1 VSDGLQNLSY
11 SIRADDLICFDR
23 NVKAESTQMIDEI
36 MESMKTRGFVNYY
49 GMQRFGTA
57 AVSSHSVGL
66 HLLKG
71 EWKEAC
77 EAILSRRPGE
87 HPDGDAARRAYWERN
102 DLQEALKL
110 MPRRNTAER
119 AIWEF
124 WARPNQEI
132 GNYFGG
138 LLAVSTSRV
147 QDEACPG
154 LMCVPVQ
161 IPRNLRLIYVHAYQ
175 SYVWNLIVSER
186 IRMNPTGPIVGDLVF
201 AEEKTVEAL
210 GDDGESQLNGD
221 FVCADADGFS
231 LPRL

>member
-1 VSDGLQNLSY
+1 LTALV
-11 SIRADDLICFDR
+11 RFDR

-138 LLAVSTSRV
+138 LLAVSTSAKGSSNMGKANLWSYADPEESPVDLR
-147 QDEACPG
+147 P
-154 LMCVPVQ
+154 CVPE
-161 IPRNLRLIYVHAYQ
+161 LRLE
-175 SYVWNLIVSER
+175 LDR
-186 IRMNPTGPIVGDLVF
+186 
-201 AEEKTVEAL
+201 L
-210 GDDGESQLNGD
+210 GTD
-221 FVCADADGFS
+221 
-231 LPRL
+231 